1 MQHINFT
8 SKVITN
14 VQCWSSMR
22 SVYLHIRIDNFP
34 QSIFVSLSRIVIHE
48 FIIECELSL
57 VENIFYSILIKFDH
71 RWRRVSVAENLFSQ
85 SNNKW
90 FLSIPNDEIEFDMW
104 VCELYTNFNIWIW
117 VNKLI
122 NQFWFLIGAIELQSY
137 ISQTFW
143 SISFYEKI
151 N

>member
-1 MQHINFT
+1 MF
-8 SKVITN
+8 N
-14 VQCWSSMR
+14 VGRRCVRYIYIYVLTISHNRFSYHYQG
-22 SVYLHIRIDNFP
+22 LF
-34 QSIFVSLSRIVIHE
+34 IHE

-90 FLSIPNDEIEFDMW
+90 FLSIPNDEIEFDVW

-122 NQFWFLIGAIELQSY
+122 NQFRILIGAIELQSY